1 MVKIFLLACMIVPLT
16 VLSQSGPGGVSNAAG
31 TLELWLDSKR
41 VNADGTNPTV
51 GATVTTWSDQSGNGR
66 SVTQNTADVATY
78 SATGVTFNN
87 TGYLTGSDA
96 GFPTGTNARTV
107 IVCASSPST
116 NADDVFFV
124 YGNLTQQNS
133 QCYGI
138 LKIMSSDGTAPNG
151 VRNFLFGNDYNVANG
166 WTPAGTLKIVSAT
179 YQSNTQSI
187 SLNNAAATTRTPA
200 PAANTTL
207 GGATGIQVGGWTN
220 FTLNSQATI
229 AEIIFHSAVLD
240 AAELIIVNNYLAA
253 KHGLTLAAN
262 DLYDN
267 DNAGNGNYDFDVAGI
282 GQAAA
287 AAQNLSAQG
296 SIVRIYNPTD
306 LGNGEYYIWGH
317 DNAALTPVT
326 TNIPAGVQARLSRIW
341 RGSETG
347 AITNFEVSF
356 DLTGLGPIVA
366 TDLRLLI
373 DIDGDGLFS
382 DETVGTGGIVS
393 GATSLGANVY
403 EFANVTALN
412 NDVRFTL
419 ASANTSTTPLPVK
432 LVSFEAMPM
441 KSQILLTWQTA
452 TETNN
457 EYFDVQRST
466 NGTVWEDLV
475 RVSGAGNSTTLL
487 KYETADPLPYN
498 GTSYYRLKQVDY
510 DGTFEYSPVKAVD
523 FIYGNTLFPNPTTGI
538 ITLTSG
544 DDVLELSNV
553 SVISSFGRIVN
564 DKVSVKQLSTN
575 QLQIDM
581 SLLPAGIYLVRTQGS
596 SSLVHKQ

>member
-1 MVKIFLLACMIVPLT
+1 MVKIFLLFCMIVPLT
-16 VLSQSGPGGVSNAAG
+16 VLCQTGPGGVSDATG
-31 TLELWLDSKR
+31 TLELWLDSDR

-51 GATVTTWSDQSGNGR
+51 GSTVATWADQSGNGR
-66 SVTQNTADVATY
+66 NVTQNIANVATY

-138 LKIMSSDGTAPNG
+138 LKIMSSDGGAPNG
-151 VRNFLFGNDYNVANG
+151 VRNFLFGNDYNVAAG
-166 WTPAGTLKIVSAT
+166 WTPVGTLKIVSAT

-207 GGATGIQVGGWTN
+207 GGATGIQVGGWSN

-240 AAELIIVNNYLAA
+240 AADLIIVNNYLAA

-267 DNAGNGNYDFDVAGI
+267 DDVGNGNYDFDVAGI

-296 SIVRIYNPTD
+296 SIVRIYGGVG

-317 DNAALTPVT
+317 DGGALSPVT
-326 TNIPAGVQARLSRIW
+326 TNIPAGVQARFERIW

-347 AITNFEVSF
+347 TITNFDVSF
-356 DLTGLGPIVA
+356 DLTGLGPVVD
-366 TDLRLLI
+366 TELRLLI
-373 DIDGDGLFS
+373 DTDNDGLFS
-382 DETVGTGGIVS
+382 DAGGVAIIA
-393 GATSLGANVY
+393 GATSLGSNVY
-403 EFANVTALN
+403 EFANVTGLN
-412 NDVRFTL
+412 DNLRFTL
-419 ASANTSTTPLPVK
+419 ATTSTSTTPLPVK
-432 LVSFEAMPM
+432 LVSFEATPM
-441 KSQILLTWQTA
+441 KREIFLTWQTA

-466 NGTVWEDLV
+466 NGTAWEDLI
-475 RVSGAGNSTTLL
+475 RVSGAGNSATLR
-487 KYETADPLPYN
+487 KYETADPVPYN

-510 DGTFEYSPVKAVD
+510 DGSYEYSPVKAVD
-523 FIYGNTLFPNPTTGI
+523 FIYGNTLFPNPTSGI
-538 ITLTSG
+538 ITMTSG
-544 DDVLELSNV
+544 DDVVDLGNV
-553 SVISSFGRIVN
+553 SVFSSFGRTVN
-564 DKVSVKQLSTN
+564 DKVFIKQLSGN

-581 SLLPAGIYLVRTQGS
+581 SALPAGIYLIRTKGS